1 LLAIIDKSLYYVIYK
16 ISLRGNSTFKKE
28 ESEMKGKEEISE
40 IIKKSLLE
48 GDRKELK
55 RMVREIEKALEKG
68 P

>member
-1 LLAIIDKSLYYVIYK
+1 
-16 ISLRGNSTFKKE
+16 
-28 ESEMKGKEEISE
+28 MKGKEEISE